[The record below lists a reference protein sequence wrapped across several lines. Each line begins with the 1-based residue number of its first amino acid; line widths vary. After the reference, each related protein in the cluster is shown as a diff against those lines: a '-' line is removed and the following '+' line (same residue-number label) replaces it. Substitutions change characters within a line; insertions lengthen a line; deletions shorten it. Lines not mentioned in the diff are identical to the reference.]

1 MDLSQTIIPRSDQLN
16 FEDVQSSN
24 ITAVIK
30 SVRAGNKEQPVFID
44 LEGYDGRPYKPSKS
58 MRRVLIGGWGNDGHA
73 WVGKSLTLAGDASVR
88 FGGVAVGGIKV
99 KAMSDVE
106 NNFSLMLT
114 VSRGK
119 RVEHRVEKLVV
130 SPKVDP
136 LQWFSERAINANLEQ
151 LDRGYERAS
160 DALLNDPEKSAKA
173 LEIYN
178 IRKAELE
185 GANNG

>member
-16 FEDVQSSN
+16 FEDVQSSS

-58 MRRVLIGGWGNDGHA
+58 MRRVLIGGWGKDGHSWA
-73 WVGKSLTLAGDASVR
+73 GKSLTLVGDPSVR
-88 FGGVAVGGIKV
+88 FGGIAVGGIKV

-106 NNFSLMLT
+106 ADFSLMLS

-119 RVEHRVEKLVV
+119 RVEHRVEKLVIK
-130 SPKVDP
+130 PKVDP
-136 LQWFSERAINANLEQ
+136 LQWFSDRAVNANLEQ
-151 LDRGYERAS
+151 LNRGYEKTSA
-160 DALLNDPEKSAKA
+160 ALANEPEKAAKA

-178 IRKAELE
+178 IRKSELE
-185 GANNG
+185 GA